1 MIFVLVLFFCL
12 EKILFAYRLTVFT
25 DCTQIPFTVKTLY
38 EGVVQQLWVRW
49 SDAGVLLHAE
59 IHKLVHVR
67 RNRNIL
73 FVCNLRM
80 WLLHDIFPRFEQPE
94 TRHAQFNKYQECVKN
109 SLVHVI
115 CNYESQISVKKI
127 SLAQNRSGIFTSM

>member
-1 MIFVLVLFFCL
+1 MKGWFSNSGYDGLMLGSFCMQ
-12 EKILFAYRLTVFT
+12 RFT
-25 DCTQIPFTVKTLY
+25 NSFM
-38 EGVVQQLWVRW
+38 
-49 SDAGVLLHAE
+49 SAE
-59 IHKLVHVR
+59 TD
-67 RNRNIL
+67 IL

-127 SLAQNRSGIFTSM
+127 SLAQNRSGIFTRVEFGLTIIPTRMCSTYQQKLLLIK